1 MMLFGAKNPLRL
13 VAFGLLLIALVCGC
27 QRPLAANDPAD
38 IKALQGTWRVVAI
51 EADLKELPADEIKQK
66 NFLYTFKG
74 NQLTIERKGE
84 EAVECPFAVDNS
96 TRPQRITIYRKDAAD
111 RAAYGIAG
119 SRLRLCIV
127 VDPNPRGNFPNE
139 IACKLSPKTDLL
151 TLEKVADNPAP

>member
-84 EAVECPFAVDNS
+84 ELLLSDTRLLFYYQNRLAAHGLGVDLIA
-96 TRPQRITIYRKDAAD
+96 PQRSRPKDAN
-111 RAAYGIAG
+111 RAA
-119 SRLRLCIV
+119 
-127 VDPNPRGNFPNE
+127 
-139 IACKLSPKTDLL
+139 
-151 TLEKVADNPAP
+151 